1 MKVYFEGTKY
11 QASQIDRRVF
21 KLFSETTNKDFLQ
34 PSFVGYFSDHEKQ
47 PVVFLPK
54 IAIDLVGKSE
64 ASIIE
69 LATAG
74 LSDSTSK
81 KNAMNYEFL
90 SKFIYTFYL
99 SLIKFCN
106 RNSETIISLSGRLFE
121 INLKRSSYKTTE
133 LETVIA
139 LLDFYKTHK
148 ELINFV
154 AKQELSTSN
163 LSIDWNRTVRST
175 TPVVSGKNVIYMQA
189 TSNYEEQNFLDDLLI
204 VFHSLLSFLNKTYG
218 VKVKANELYVKLSYR
233 SINSFNKK
241 CRKILKKIK
250 GSHFDD
256 RYVKLHK
263 LLSAYFEIH
272 SHNTKAKSNED
283 KLLIRDYNIV
293 FEDMVD
299 LLLSDQEVISE
310 LKNQR
315 DGKIVDHL
323 YKYDSLFTGDDIYY
337 IGDSKYYK
345 DTTSFSDLAK
355 YKQFTYAKNVIQFNV
370 DPFGEKEQLTYR
382 DETTE
387 GYNLT
392 PSFFINGFLKDENL
406 TSPNHGFESDQFSD
420 KTAFLCQFENR
431 VFDRDSLYLCYFK
444 MNFLFILKSYV
455 TENRYTLLK
464 LRDEVYTTIRSHFI
478 SLYNS
483 NYDFYKLSPSYPLN
497 DFIERNFRAVHGKI
511 YQSGKD
517 KLDGTIT
524 LGIDVSGRYDAE
536 NTRLLNNLSGQCN
549 LTKYNFS

>member
-11 QASQIDRRVF
+11 HNSQVDRRVL
-21 KLFSETTNKDFLQ
+21 KLFSETKNKGFLQ
-34 PSFVGYFSDHEKQ
+34 PSFVGYFSDHIKQ

-54 IAIDLVGKSE
+54 IAIDLIGNSE

-74 LSDSTSK
+74 LTDRKCKDKTI
-81 KNAMNYEFL
+81 NYEFI
-90 SKFIYTFYL
+90 SKFIYIFYL
-99 SLIKFCN
+99 SLIKFCD
-106 RNSETIISLSGRLFE
+106 RKPETIISLSGRLFE
-121 INLKRSSYKTTE
+121 INVKRSSFKTTE

-139 LLDFYKTHK
+139 LLDFYKSHK

-154 AKQELSTSN
+154 AKQELSSSSS
-163 LSIDWNRTVRST
+163 SIDWNRTVRST
-175 TPVVSGKNVIYMQA
+175 LPFVSGKNVIYTQ
-189 TSNYEEQNFLDDLLI
+189 TISNYEEQNFLDDLLT

-218 VKVKANELYVKLSYR
+218 VKVKPNEFYVNVSYR
-233 SINSFNKK
+233 SINNFNKK

-263 LLSAYFEIH
+263 LLTAYFEIH
-272 SHNTKAKSNED
+272 SNNTKAKSSED

-299 LLLSDQEVISE
+299 LLLSDQEVIGD

-323 YKYDSLFTGDDIYY
+323 YRYDSLFSGEDIYY

-406 TSPNHGFESDQFSD
+406 NSPNHGFESEEFRD

-464 LRDEVYTTIRSHFI
+464 LRDEVYTTIRTHFI

-483 NYDFYKLSPSYPLN
+483 NYDFYKLSPNVPLH
-497 DFIERNFRAVHGKI
+497 DFIEKNFRAIHGKVF
-511 YQSGKD
+511 QCGQD
-517 KLDGTIT
+517 KLEGTIT
-524 LGIDVSGRYDAE
+524 LGLDSSDKYDVE
-536 NTRLLNNLSGQCN
+536 NNRLLNNLSNQCK
-549 LTKYNFS
+549 LRKYVFT